1 MVVGWKFVFL
11 LCICNSLVLF
21 QTQIFGRPRVLK
33 LPETSGLMA
42 FNIKECTF
50 IIFRWTIFDK
60 ARWVDTQHLRS
71 PPRWKQQTAIK
82 FRFFIKQML
91 QHNTWVFSFTCLV
104 CRFLLGLLF
113 SMHLEAWNSILCFR
127 IMRRFLSFD

>member
-11 LCICNSLVLF
+11 LCIWNSLVLF

-42 FNIKECTF
+42 FNTKSAHLSYSDEQFSIKHAELTPNTSDLRRGESNRPQSNSDFSLNKCCN
-50 IIFRWTIFDK
+50 TIRGF
-60 ARWVDTQHLRS
+60 
-71 PPRWKQQTAIK
+71 
-82 FRFFIKQML
+82 
-91 QHNTWVFSFTCLV
+91 FSFTCLV